1 METVPEEIIEQTW
14 TRIASLSQDDSE
26 TLAHKM
32 TEQQPIV
39 AVYLSAVGG
48 DLLTEEEHEIML
60 YIGLVVWQIMNSGKS
75 RLPMVTEAALE
86 DAEDRNL
93 KILESMQDE
102 SPGDF
107 WVAIKNLIQNY
118 NQIEVLKYVL
128 EALME
133 EDEDFAV
140 DDSVR
145 EEMKGM
151 MLIYLKSVI
160 DCFDQFE

>member
-1 METVPEEIIEQTW
+1 
-14 TRIASLSQDDSE
+14 
-26 TLAHKM
+26 
-32 TEQQPIV
+32 
-39 AVYLSAVGG
+39 
-48 DLLTEEEHEIML
+48 
-60 YIGLVVWQIMNSGKS
+60 MNTGKP
-75 RLPMVTEAALE
+75 RLPMVTEAALD

-93 KILESMQDE
+93 AILESMQDE

-133 EDEDFAV
+133 EDDEFTTDH
-140 DDSVR
+140 SVR

-160 DCFDQFE
+160 DCFDQFN